1 MPIVHRIILTGASV
15 ALVFATQVGC
25 EATQNARGAKSIFA
39 IGKGPTPGEAATS
52 ALDKYD
58 PAKRAEGTLLLANAP
73 WGGEDPYVELYV
85 DAVKDPDA
93 NVRIAGLRGLA
104 RHGSPENA
112 EIIAACLFDENVLVR
127 REAARALQRIHNPEV
142 VPSLLVAIREPDP
155 SPTARNTDTEKD
167 AEVRAAAANA
177 LGQYA
182 ENRVVVGL
190 IDAMADS
197 QLSVNYNAL
206 ESLRTLTGQNLGYD
220 QKAWQEWY
228 SGVET
233 AFAARQAYEYPVFQR
248 DAAWYEY
255 LPLVPS
261 PPNEPEDAPVG
272 FPKEIGG

>member
-1 MPIVHRIILTGASV
+1 MPFVRPVLVLVLVAVLSGAQ
-15 ALVFATQVGC
+15 LGC
-25 EATQNARGAKSIFA
+25 ESAQSARGAKSIFA

-73 WGGEDPYVELYV
+73 WGGDEVYVDLYV
-85 DAVKDPDA
+85 DAVKDPDS

-112 EIIAACLFDENVLVR
+112 EIIAACLFDENILVR

-167 AEVRAAAANA
+167 AEVRAEAANA

-190 IDAMADS
+190 IDALADT
-197 QLSVNYNAL
+197 QLSVNHNAL
-206 ESLRTLTGQNLGYD
+206 GSLRTLTGQDLGYD

-233 AFAARQAYEYPVFQR
+233 AFSARQAYEYPVFQR
-248 DAAWYEY
+248 DASWYEY
-255 LPLVPS
+255 LPLIPS